1 MLAEKNTI
9 VTNDIVNILKNYFAS
24 TVSNLNLKP
33 NLINKSKKLSYIQKQ
48 TSRGVLR
55 KRCTENIQ
63 QIYRRNPMAKCDFN
77 KAAL

>member
-33 NLINKSKKLSYIQKQ
+33 NLINKSKKLSDIQKQ

-63 QIYRRNPMAKCDFN
+63 QIYRRNPMGKCDFN